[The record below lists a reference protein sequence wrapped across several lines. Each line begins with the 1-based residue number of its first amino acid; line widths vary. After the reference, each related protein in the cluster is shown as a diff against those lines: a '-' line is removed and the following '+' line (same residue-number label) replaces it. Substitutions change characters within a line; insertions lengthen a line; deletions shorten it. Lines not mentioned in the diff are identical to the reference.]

1 MMIKK
6 ILPLF
11 CTLLCLVACDL
22 FETKARRPDV
32 RDFPMHWSRE
42 VGNLQNNT
50 GIVLGQ
56 IIGIHQTGNGLDAK
70 FYLASYDLDT
80 GNQLWKHS
88 IAAPPFADKRFVIYE
103 NTIFYNDN
111 FELLIVSADGTLQ
124 KRYNFA
130 EKSRGKTVS
139 ATLITLDRSNE
150 ILYLTTFNT
159 LYALDVR
166 EAVNPKLLWTKTYPE
181 TRTWS
186 MQATDEGHL
195 LVGLDGRRNKSDF
208 NLVKLSKS
216 GETLWQIRADE
227 VPNILPDWYIA
238 PNYIEIE
245 NNHIY
250 VASLERM
257 QSFDLATG
265 KQQWVSPDFTK
276 ACNDSSNRID
286 DFLIHE
292 DSIYLS
298 PTVGSCIFSI
308 DKLTGK
314 LNWTLSSREDTFATF
329 GGEPAIKNGVV
340 YVSDG
345 FLWAIDAK
353 TGKKLARSSDF
364 DRGSHGAF
372 IKATDDAILVWG
384 SRLRSFK
391 PFVP

>member
-1 MMIKK
+1 MMTKK

-32 RDFPMHWSRE
+32 RDFPLHWSRE

-50 GIVLGQ
+50 GIVSGQ

-88 IAAPPFADKRFVIYE
+88 VAAPPFADKRFVIYE

-139 ATLITLDRSNE
+139 ATLITLDKSNE

-166 EAVNPKLLWTKTYPE
+166 EVVNPQLLWTKTYNGA
-181 TRTWS
+181 RTWS
-186 MQATDEGHL
+186 MQATNEGHL
-195 LVGLDGRRNKSDF
+195 LLGLANKSDGL
-208 NLVKLSKS
+208 NLFKVDSRT
-216 GETLWQIRADE
+216 GETVWAIQANKDKTVFPE
-227 VPNILPDWYIA
+227 FYIA
-238 PNYIEIE
+238 PDYIEIE
-245 NNHIY
+245 NTSVY
-250 VASLERM
+250 VTSSDKM

-265 KQQWVSPDFTK
+265 KQNWVSPNLTK
-276 ACNDSSNRID
+276 ACNDSSGQMD

-292 DSIYLS
+292 DSIYVS
-298 PTVGSCIFSI
+298 PTSGSCIFSI
-308 DKLTGK
+308 HKLTGK
-314 LNWTLSSREDTFATF
+314 LNWTLSTREDTFATL
-329 GGEPAIKNGVV
+329 GGEPAIKDGVV
-340 YVSDG
+340 YISDG

-364 DRGSHGAF
+364 DRGSHGAY
-372 IKATDDAILVWG
+372 IKATNNAILVWG